1 MKKLFFTFLL
11 LVICFPGIC
20 QWLQDISGKPYIN
33 TSNTNLLGSPFI
45 FDEWRLAKIKLKSQQ
60 EFDNVK
66 VKFNPFNNS
75 FYYNKNDSLYEF
87 LEELEEVR
95 VKNPEHLTESAYDM
109 VFTKNITAGDKIIPG
124 TFVQVLSKGK
134 ITLVK
139 YFKGKVDENKESS
152 TFGSEGKVKKLV
164 TSSVVLAITSNGSE
178 RVQYNSKNLQ
188 LLTADKITLVNE
200 FIKTKG
206 LNIKKE
212 MDFVVAVAYY
222 NLLNH

>member
-11 LVICFPGIC
+11 YFICSSGIS
-20 QWLQDISGKPYIN
+20 QVLQDLSGKPYIN
-33 TSNTNLLGSPFI
+33 PSNTDLLGSPFI

-60 EFDNVK
+60 EIDNVK

-87 LEELEEVR
+87 LDKLEEVR
-95 VKNPEHLTESAYDM
+95 VKDPKHLTESGYDM
-109 VFTKNITAGDKIIPG
+109 VFANNITAGNNIIPG
-124 TFVQVLSKGK
+124 TFVQVLCKGK
-134 ITLVK
+134 VTLVK
-139 YFKGKVDENKESS
+139 YFKGKIDENKESS

-164 TSSVVLAITSNGSE
+164 TSSIVLAITSNGSE

-188 LLTADKITLVNE
+188 ALTADKTKLVNE

-222 NLLNH
+222 NLLSP

>member
-1 MKKLFFTFLL
+1 
-11 LVICFPGIC
+11 
-20 QWLQDISGKPYIN
+20 
-33 TSNTNLLGSPFI
+33 
-45 FDEWRLAKIKLKSQQ
+45 
-60 EFDNVK
+60 
-66 VKFNPFNNS
+66 
-75 FYYNKNDSLYEF
+75 
-87 LEELEEVR
+87 
-95 VKNPEHLTESAYDM
+95 M
-109 VFTKNITAGDKIIPG
+109 VFTKNITASNKIIPS
-124 TFVQVLSKGK
+124 TFVQVLCKGK

-164 TSSVVLAITSNGSE
+164 TSSIVLAITSNGSE

-200 FIKTKG
+200 FIKAKG

-222 NLLNH
+222 NLLSP